1 MGEFNLHRW
10 VSTLF
15 HKTQRW
21 NTYRGFRKSLFGY
34 NQEDVAEYINRQAV
48 KNTEIQTEL
57 NAKIKANAEQINELT
72 EKLEKLNTEN
82 AELNEKIAFYREKYE
97 EVKTLS
103 DNIGKLYL
111 VAQTNAKAIMSAAD
125 QAKNATDNEIEQNIA
140 VIDST
145 NEMLNTLKAKVAEVC
160 DNFKSDVDKLNS
172 TLLDAKATIEG
183 SAIEHKESLE
193 SFDKLYASLK
203 K

>member
-1 MGEFNLHRW
+1 MAL
-10 VSTLF
+10 
-15 HKTQRW
+15 
-21 NTYRGFRKSLFGY
+21 GFRKSLFGY

-57 NAKIKANAEQINELT
+57 NAKLKSNAEQIKELN
-72 EKLEKLNTEN
+72 EKLEKLSSEN
-82 AELNEKIAFYREKYE
+82 SELNEKLEFYREKYE

-125 QAKNATDNEIEQNIA
+125 DAKNATNSEIEQNMA
-140 VIDST
+140 VINST
-145 NEMLNTLKAKVAEVC
+145 NEMLNSLKAKVTEMC
-160 DNFKSDVDKLNS
+160 DSFTADVDKLNS
-172 TLLDAKATIEG
+172 TLLDTKAVIE
-183 SAIEHKESLE
+183 SSSCEQRENAEN
-193 SFDKLYASLK
+193 FDKLYSSLK

>member
-1 MGEFNLHRW
+1 MAL
-10 VSTLF
+10 
-15 HKTQRW
+15 
-21 NTYRGFRKSLFGY
+21 GFRKSLFGY